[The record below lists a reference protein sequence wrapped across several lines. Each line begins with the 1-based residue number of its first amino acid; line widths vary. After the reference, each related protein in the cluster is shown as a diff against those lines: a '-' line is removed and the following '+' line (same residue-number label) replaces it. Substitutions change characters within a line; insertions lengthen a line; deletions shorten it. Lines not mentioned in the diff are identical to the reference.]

1 MLSREKLEEY
11 RRMTTGERLAL
22 TLKMT
27 DEALPRLLSG
37 TPEQVRRRLEI
48 LRLDND
54 ERNQRVLEGLRRA
67 ELGIPHP
74 TVPQESAVDVEL
86 AKDPQLAKELE
97 EWL

>member
-1 MLSREKLEEY
+1 MLSRETLERY
-11 RRMTTGERLAL
+11 RQMTPGERLAL
-22 TLKMT
+22 TFKMT
-27 DEALPRLLSG
+27 EEAFPRLFSG
-37 TPEQVRRRLEI
+37 TPEQVKRKFEI

-54 ERNQRVLEGLRRA
+54 ERNRLLLEGLRRA

-74 TVPQESAVDVEL
+74 PGPQPSAVDAEL

>member
-1 MLSREKLEEY
+1 
-11 RRMTTGERLAL
+11 MTPGERLSL

-27 DEALPRLLSG
+27 EEALPRLLTG
-37 TPEQVRRRLEI
+37 TPEQVKRRLDI
-48 LRLDND
+48 LRRNKD
-54 ERNQRVLEGLRRA
+54 ERNRLIIEGLRRA

-74 TVPQESAVDVEL
+74 PRPQPSAVDEEL